1 MTKQK
6 LKKII
11 ESILFVAERPVSIKE
26 LANLTG
32 SFIPQIQEVLGQ
44 LIAEYKKSGI
54 QIIHKGNFFQMIP
67 ASSNSKF
74 VSKYLTNTLGR
85 KLTKESL
92 ETLAIIFYNQ
102 PITRQEIEKI
112 RGVDS
117 ESVLHNLQIRGLVT
131 QIEHKGCKGLPILYG
146 TTMEFIQYFGVRNLK
161 KLLEGGKI
169 KLESKEKSSEELKF
183 ELTSSQKSKKKSRRS
198 KK

>member
-1 MTKQK
+1 MTEQK

-26 LANLTG
+26 LAGLTG
-32 SFIPQIQEVLGQ
+32 SFIPQVQETLGQ
-44 LIAEYKKSGI
+44 LIAEHKKSGI
-54 QIIHKGNFFQMIP
+54 QIINKGNFFQMIP
-67 ASSNSKF
+67 APSNSKF
-74 VSKYLTNTLGR
+74 ISKYLTKTLGR

-112 RGVDS
+112 RGIDS

-131 QIEHKGCKGLPILYG
+131 QIEHKGSKGLPILYG

-169 KLESKEKSSEELKF
+169 KLESRKGTSEELKF
-183 ELTSSQKSKKKSRRS
+183 ELISSKKKKR
-198 KK
+198 KKKKY

>member
-1 MTKQK
+1 MISEEK

-11 ESILFVAERPVSIKE
+11 ESILFVAEKPVSIKE
-26 LANLTG
+26 LSSLTG
-32 SFIPQIQEVLGQ
+32 SFIPQVQEVLGL
-44 LIAEYKKSGI
+44 LISEYKKRGI
-54 QIIHKGNFFQMIP
+54 QIVNKGNFFQMIP
-67 ASSNSKF
+67 AHSNSKF
-74 VSKYLTNTLGR
+74 LSKYLTKTLGR

-117 ESVLHNLQIRGLVT
+117 ESVLHNLQIRGFVT

-161 KLLEGGKI
+161 KLLEGEKNNLKG
-169 KLESKEKSSEELKF
+169 KEKSSEELKF
-183 ELTSSQKSKKKSRRS
+183 ELISSKKKNR
-198 KK
+198 KINK